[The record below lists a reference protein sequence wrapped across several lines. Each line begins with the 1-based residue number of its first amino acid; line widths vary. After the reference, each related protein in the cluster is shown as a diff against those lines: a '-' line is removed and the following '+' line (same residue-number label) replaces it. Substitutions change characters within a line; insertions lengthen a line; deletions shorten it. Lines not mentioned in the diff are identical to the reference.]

1 LGKQTAEK
9 TLSHRIIPH
18 IESLG
23 EAVRVVRD
31 VESGY
36 HSLIEENISY
46 WWAVEEDI
54 IDSYTKLINRADDEK
69 VRSALSE
76 IIPDLRAHIEVL
88 ESMRESFKKIL
99 ADVQRHGKMLQA
111 LYFDEE
117 LKQHPGKDSEL
128 VEEHQPTRG
137 SAMPLAFVMMTAEA
151 GREAD
156 VLDELKKIEHVKEAC
171 LTYGVYDVVA
181 RIEAETS
188 DKLKD
193 IVVSKVRCLD
203 NVKST
208 LTMMVVE

>member
-1 LGKQTAEK
+1 MAGK
-9 TLSHRIIPH
+9 LIPHRIIPN
-18 IESLG
+18 IESLDQ
-23 EAVRVVRD
+23 AVKVVRD

-36 HSLIEENISY
+36 HSLVEENISY

-54 IDSYTKLINRADDEK
+54 IESYTELISRADDEK
-69 VRSALSE
+69 VRSTLSE
-76 IIPDLRAHIEVL
+76 IVPDLRAHIEVL
-88 ESMRESFKKIL
+88 ESMRESLRKML
-99 ADVQRHGKMLQA
+99 ADVRRHGKMLQA

-117 LKQHPGKDSEL
+117 LKQRPEKDLEL
-128 VEEHQPTRG
+128 AEEHLPTPG

-151 GREAD
+151 GKEAD

-188 DKLKD
+188 GKLKD
-193 IVVSKVRCLD
+193 TIFKKVRSLN
-203 NVKST
+203 NVKTT

>member
-1 LGKQTAEK
+1 MAGK
-9 TLSHRIIPH
+9 LIPHRIIPN
-18 IESLG
+18 IESLDQ
-23 EAVRVVRD
+23 AVKVVRD

-36 HSLIEENISY
+36 HSLVEENISY

-54 IDSYTKLINRADDEK
+54 IESYTKLISRADDEK
-69 VRSALSE
+69 VRSTLSE
-76 IIPDLRAHIEVL
+76 IVPDLRAHIEVL
-88 ESMRESFKKIL
+88 ESMRESLRKML
-99 ADVQRHGKMLQA
+99 ADVRRHGKMLQA

-117 LKQHPGKDSEL
+117 LKQRPEKDLEL
-128 VEEHQPTRG
+128 AEEHLPTSG

-151 GREAD
+151 GKEAD
-156 VLDELKKIEHVKEAC
+156 VLDELKKIEYVKEAC

-193 IVVSKVRCLD
+193 TIFKKVRSLN
-203 NVKST
+203 NVKTT

>member
-1 LGKQTAEK
+1 MAGK
-9 TLSHRIIPH
+9 LIPHRIIPN
-18 IESLG
+18 IESLDQ
-23 EAVRVVRD
+23 AVKVVRD

-36 HSLIEENISY
+36 HSLVEENISY

-54 IDSYTKLINRADDEK
+54 IESYTKLISRADDEK
-69 VRSALSE
+69 VRSTLSE
-76 IIPDLRAHIEVL
+76 IVPDLRAHIEVL
-88 ESMRESFKKIL
+88 ESMRESLRKML
-99 ADVQRHGKMLQA
+99 ADVRRHGKMLQA

-117 LKQHPGKDSEL
+117 LKQRPEKDLEL
-128 VEEHQPTRG
+128 VEEHLPTPG

-151 GREAD
+151 GKEAD

-193 IVVSKVRCLD
+193 TIFKKVRSLN

>member
-1 LGKQTAEK
+1 VK
-9 TLSHRIIPH
+9 
-18 IESLG
+18 
-23 EAVRVVRD
+23 VVRD
-31 VESGY
+31 VQSGY

-54 IDSYTKLINRADDEK
+54 MDSYTKLINRTDDEK
-69 VRSALSE
+69 VRSTLSE

-88 ESMRESFKKIL
+88 ESMRESFRKML

-117 LKQHPGKDSEL
+117 LKQRPEKDSEL

-137 SAMPLAFVMMTAEA
+137 SAMPLAFVMMTAEV

-181 RIEAETS
+181 RIEAESS
-188 DKLKD
+188 DKLEDTIFK
-193 IVVSKVRCLD
+193 KVRSLN

-208 LTMMVVE
+208 LTMMVIE

>member
-1 LGKQTAEK
+1 MAGK
-9 TLSHRIIPH
+9 LIPHRIIPN
-18 IESLG
+18 IESLDQ
-23 EAVRVVRD
+23 AVKVVRD

-36 HSLIEENISY
+36 HSLVEENISY

-54 IDSYTKLINRADDEK
+54 IESYTKLISRADDEK
-69 VRSALSE
+69 VRSTLSE
-76 IIPDLRAHIEVL
+76 IVPDLRAHIEVL
-88 ESMRESFKKIL
+88 ESMRESLRKML
-99 ADVQRHGKMLQA
+99 ADVRRHGKMLQA

-117 LKQHPGKDSEL
+117 LKQRPEKGLEL
-128 VEEHQPTRG
+128 VEEHLPTPG

-151 GREAD
+151 GKEAD

-193 IVVSKVRCLD
+193 TIFKKVRSLN
-203 NVKST
+203 NVKTT